1 LGLSNFVTGL
11 LHSFKKFGPAA
22 ATGVVFNLAVV
33 LVTIPLAQ
41 RIGIFAPAIGVLIGC
56 ILQLGIMLPSLFGTG
71 LFPSVGFTFRDPALV
86 RMWRLFLPIFMGG
99 LIVTALKTVDKIVGS
114 FLPAGSISA
123 LNYAA
128 KIAGGPSR
136 IFAMS
141 IAVVLF
147 PTFARKVAEGV
158 EGKGEM
164 IIRGLN
170 LAAFLTLPFTA
181 LLIALREPVVFV
193 LLQRGAFDA
202 AATSKVALALAIY
215 CLGDFADAI
224 STMVNNAFYSHHDS
238 RIPTLVYV
246 GSSALRAVVIVA
258 LVPFFGYLAIAV
270 GNAIAVD
277 IALVLLLL
285 LLRKH
290 VPLLD
295 LRGLGVGFF
304 KIVVAAVGSGV
315 AGWAAYSFIHAR
327 IGDSQLQ
334 TTAALLISVVPAL
347 AVYLVLARV
356 FRCDEAAELE
366 RRIGDMARRFRGR
379 AA

>member
-1 LGLSNFVTGL
+1 
-11 LHSFKKFGPAA
+11 
-22 ATGVVFNLAVV
+22 
-33 LVTIPLAQ
+33 
-41 RIGIFAPAIGVLIGC
+41 
-56 ILQLGIMLPSLFGTG
+56 
-71 LFPSVGFTFRDPALV
+71 
-86 RMWRLFLPIFMGG
+86 
-99 LIVTALKTVDKIVGS
+99 
-114 FLPAGSISA
+114 
-123 LNYAA
+123 
-128 KIAGGPSR
+128 
-136 IFAMS
+136 
-141 IAVVLF
+141 
-147 PTFARKVAEGV
+147 
-158 EGKGEM
+158 
-164 IIRGLN
+164 
-170 LAAFLTLPFTA
+170 
-181 LLIALREPVVFV
+181 
-193 LLQRGAFDA
+193 
-202 AATSKVALALAIY
+202 
-215 CLGDFADAI
+215 
-224 STMVNNAFYSHHDS
+224 
-238 RIPTLVYV
+238 V